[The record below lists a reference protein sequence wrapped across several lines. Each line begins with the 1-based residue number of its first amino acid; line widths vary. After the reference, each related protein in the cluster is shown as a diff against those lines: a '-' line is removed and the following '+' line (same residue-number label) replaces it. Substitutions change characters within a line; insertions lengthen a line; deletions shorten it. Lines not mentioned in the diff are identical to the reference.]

1 MISKYQIQKDLEDGQ
16 ESLNL
21 IREDLFS
28 TTRPSNLI
36 LEDLINVIKLL
47 DKKFE
52 RMYEELELS
61 EYYDI
66 TSNALKDQKEQ
77 NEKHKG

>member
-66 TSNALKDQKEQ
+66 TSNTLKDQKEQ